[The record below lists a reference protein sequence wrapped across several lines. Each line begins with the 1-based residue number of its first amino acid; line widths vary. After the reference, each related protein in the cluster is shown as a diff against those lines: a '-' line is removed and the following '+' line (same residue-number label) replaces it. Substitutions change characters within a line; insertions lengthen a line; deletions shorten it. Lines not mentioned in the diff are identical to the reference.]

1 MYWFYLA
8 DIPKKKIFLNQE
20 ESRHITKVLRYGIG
34 DTVYLNDGKGSVYQC
49 IIKFIDKKGCELE
62 SIAVKHH
69 PQKEYRIHIAIA
81 PTKNNS
87 RFEWFL
93 EKATEIGI
101 DQITPIYSK
110 HSERRKIQSPRLNK
124 VLIGALKQ
132 SCQAYLPKL
141 NEPMCFNDF
150 IVNSG
155 TNDSDMFIAAFHE
168 ENQELSSIYQRGEDA
183 TILIG
188 PEGDFDKTEM
198 DLALSLG
205 VARVNLGKSRLRTE
219 TAGIV
224 ACHTISLINQ

>member
-8 DIPKKKIFLNQE
+8 DIPKEKIFLNQE
-20 ESRHITKVLRYGIG
+20 EARHITKVLRYGIG
-34 DTVYLNDGKGSVYQC
+34 DTIYLNDGKGSVYQC
-49 IIKFIDKKGCELE
+49 IIKFIDKKSCELE
-62 SIAVKHH
+62 SIAVKYH
-69 PQKEYRIHIAIA
+69 PKKECFVHIAIA

-101 DQITPIYSK
+101 DQITPIYSN
-110 HSERRKIQSPRLNK
+110 HSERRKIQSARLNK

-141 NEPMCFNDF
+141 NEPIGFNDF
-150 IVNSG
+150 IGNSE
-155 TNDSDMFIAAFHE
+155 TSNSEKFIAAFSE
-168 ENQELSSIYQRGEDA
+168 ENQELRDMYQKSENA

-188 PEGDFDKTEM
+188 PEGDFDKEEIG
-198 DLALSLG
+198 LALSKG
-205 VARVNLGKSRLRTE
+205 FTRVNLGKSRLRTE